1 MIAKWIFGYF
11 FATVF
16 VASAS
21 RKPAEMMMF
30 ECSRTACV
38 RFGM

>member
-1 MIAKWIFGYF
+1 VIAKWIFGYF
-11 FATVF
+11 EATVF
-16 VASAS
+16 VSPAS

-30 ECSRTACV
+30 DFARTALV

>member
-16 VASAS
+16 VESAS
-21 RKPAEMMMF
+21 RKPAEMIRF
-30 ECSRTACV
+30 DCARTAVV

>member
-1 MIAKWIFGYF
+1 VIAKWIFGYF

-16 VASAS
+16 VESAS

-30 ECSRTACV
+30 DLDLTACV